1 MMRLFN
7 SFAVLFKIIQV
18 ILVLKMTITVNN
30 GALRVIP
37 VTSKTICQGNTF
49 KFECANSSLA
59 MVIYIATY
67 GRKSGRHTLCSFNAA
82 EADPSVLRA
91 NDTDDNF
98 VDCTYQDVTL
108 DTMRLCEHRRRCV
121 VTANET
127 YFGNPCKGV
136 YKYLQIIYACG
147 LVITIQENGNNDTNS
162 TEPAATT
169 PIPVTK
175 GELNGPGSGS
185 SRGPISGEA
194 SSDSPVV
201 MAHESQPAVMGVA
214 GSLYLWF
221 LHMKENK
228 SAYITV
234 FILSA
239 LGAAL
244 VILGVV
250 AFFVTAGKEKEFI
263 KLDVIHRPKR
273 FIALPKEKKKI
284 NQNGQV
290 EVKEGKEAYQRDI
303 LMNRKGPEVLFTAHD
318 VNNQVKKEFNI
329 NRFSGTEN
337 GTVHKGDPA
346 SIHVNPS
353 FNSGKNNNKPSIII
367 TDEPQ
372 FTSPANDAVSSLP
385 STPARSHTSTDPRT
399 GTPRRTRASS
409 TGNVSKSHERQQDL
423 GIINYEEEKGRLPR
437 HLSAGNVSHPHRQVA
452 NFDSSSQHTPAAKT
466 LPRQKPGTSN
476 DSFCQSMGNTL
487 PNTGNGPSGFVN
499 NAPQQQTPLRSAYND
514 AALNQYQ
521 NQPNQDGFSLS
532 YGSLRQ
538 PAKASHTAAGRTDSY
553 YHANTLPI
561 LSGGTQSSLATQN
574 LLSYNRGV
582 QNSPLK
588 TANSLKETNPG
599 MKTPYSNHRETPK
612 SMRKCNDGNASNDT
626 SFNVTTNPGFSN
638 QPGDIWHRARE
649 TQLGQ
654 KPTGSRSLGSDP
666 NNIPGG
672 VPGGISSEAR
682 VIQKRN
688 ASKGTLRAPSMGELL
703 SPLDAF
709 PESHANNPSLRSS
722 DKHFGTANS
731 SLQSFPPPPPEMPTD
746 SSDDDL
752 FSIVAEGT
760 YSSAVP
766 DTYMGHIYETVI

>member
-30 GALRVIP
+30 GAVRVIQI
-37 VTSKTICQGNTF
+37 TSKTICQGNTF

-67 GRKSGRHTLCSFNAA
+67 GRKSGGDTSCSFNAA

-98 VDCTYQDVTL
+98 VECPYQDVTL
-108 DTMRLCEHRRRCV
+108 DTKRLCEHRRRCV

-136 YKYLQIIYACG
+136 YKYLQIIYACVEKHNFKHRTPPFSMPRTIYFNDYFTSPTPARVTPTRRTTLTKRTRTINNTFRKSIARTTKAPKVTKRTSSPTSPKLRTESPAMVKSTTPTEDTVVSRQYTSKKPRMKTTIKPNAVSKVVG
-147 LVITIQENGNNDTNS
+147 TAKLNITVLTSDVSGPITVPVVYTKSTQVTPKRHKVIQTPTTSTRLVITTQENGNNDANS

-185 SRGPISGEA
+185 SSGTISGEV

-234 FILSA
+234 FIRSA

-244 VILGVV
+244 VMLGVV
-250 AFFVTAGKEKEFI
+250 AFFVTAGKKKEFM

-329 NRFSGTEN
+329 DRFSGTKN

-367 TDEPQ
+367 TDKPQ
-372 FTSPANDAVSSLP
+372 FTSLANDAVSSLP
-385 STPARSHTSTDPRT
+385 STPARSHTSTDP
-399 GTPRRTRASS
+399 
-409 TGNVSKSHERQQDL
+409 
-423 GIINYEEEKGRLPR
+423 
-437 HLSAGNVSHPHRQVA
+437 
-452 NFDSSSQHTPAAKT
+452 
-466 LPRQKPGTSN
+466 
-476 DSFCQSMGNTL
+476 
-487 PNTGNGPSGFVN
+487 
-499 NAPQQQTPLRSAYND
+499 
-514 AALNQYQ
+514 
-521 NQPNQDGFSLS
+521 
-532 YGSLRQ
+532 
-538 PAKASHTAAGRTDSY
+538 
-553 YHANTLPI
+553 
-561 LSGGTQSSLATQN
+561 
-574 LLSYNRGV
+574 
-582 QNSPLK
+582 
-588 TANSLKETNPG
+588 
-599 MKTPYSNHRETPK
+599 
-612 SMRKCNDGNASNDT
+612 
-626 SFNVTTNPGFSN
+626 
-638 QPGDIWHRARE
+638 
-649 TQLGQ
+649 
-654 KPTGSRSLGSDP
+654 
-666 NNIPGG
+666 
-672 VPGGISSEAR
+672 
-682 VIQKRN
+682 
-688 ASKGTLRAPSMGELL
+688 
-703 SPLDAF
+703 
-709 PESHANNPSLRSS
+709 
-722 DKHFGTANS
+722 
-731 SLQSFPPPPPEMPTD
+731 PEMLTD
-746 SSDDDL
+746 SSDDADL
-752 FSIVAEGT
+752 FSIVAKGT

>member
-1 MMRLFN
+1 MMGLFN

-30 GALRVIP
+30 GAVRVIQTER
-37 VTSKTICQGNTF
+37 VSSKTICQGDTF
-49 KFECANSSLA
+49 HFECANSSLA
-59 MVIYIATY
+59 MVIYSAWY
-67 GRKSGRHTLCSFNAA
+67 GRKSGGDTLCPFNAA
-82 EADPSVLRA
+82 DADPSVLRA
-91 NDTDDNF
+91 NDTNDNF
-98 VDCTYQDVTL
+98 VKCTYQNVTL

-121 VTANET
+121 VTAKET

-136 YKYLQIIYACG
+136 YKYLKIIYACVEKHNFNFTSPTPGTGKKPKTARVTPTRRITLTKRKRTRTANNTFRKSTARTTKAPKVTKRTSSPTSPKLRTESPATVKSTTPTEDTVVSRQCTSKKPCMKTTIKPNAVSKVVGTAKLNITVLTSEVSGPITVPIVYTNSTQVTPKRHKVIQTPTTSTG

-185 SRGPISGEA
+185 SRGPISGEV

-244 VILGVV
+244 VMLGVV
-250 AFFVTAGKEKEFI
+250 AFFLTAGKKKEFI

-284 NQNGQV
+284 NQYSQV
-290 EVKEGKEAYQRDI
+290 EVKEGKETYQTDVS
-303 LMNRKGPEVLFTAHD
+303 MNRKGPEVVFTSHD

-329 NRFSGTEN
+329 DRFSGAEN

-367 TDEPQ
+367 TDQPQ

-385 STPARSHTSTDPRT
+385 STPARSHTSTDP
-399 GTPRRTRASS
+399 
-409 TGNVSKSHERQQDL
+409 
-423 GIINYEEEKGRLPR
+423 
-437 HLSAGNVSHPHRQVA
+437 
-452 NFDSSSQHTPAAKT
+452 
-466 LPRQKPGTSN
+466 
-476 DSFCQSMGNTL
+476 
-487 PNTGNGPSGFVN
+487 
-499 NAPQQQTPLRSAYND
+499 
-514 AALNQYQ
+514 
-521 NQPNQDGFSLS
+521 
-532 YGSLRQ
+532 
-538 PAKASHTAAGRTDSY
+538 
-553 YHANTLPI
+553 
-561 LSGGTQSSLATQN
+561 
-574 LLSYNRGV
+574 
-582 QNSPLK
+582 
-588 TANSLKETNPG
+588 
-599 MKTPYSNHRETPK
+599 
-612 SMRKCNDGNASNDT
+612 
-626 SFNVTTNPGFSN
+626 
-638 QPGDIWHRARE
+638 
-649 TQLGQ
+649 
-654 KPTGSRSLGSDP
+654 
-666 NNIPGG
+666 
-672 VPGGISSEAR
+672 
-682 VIQKRN
+682 
-688 ASKGTLRAPSMGELL
+688 
-703 SPLDAF
+703 
-709 PESHANNPSLRSS
+709 
-722 DKHFGTANS
+722 
-731 SLQSFPPPPPEMPTD
+731 PEMPTD

-752 FSIVAEGT
+752 FSIVAKGT

-766 DTYMGHIYETVI
+766 DTYMRHTSAAASTMKDAKNKNKHVYVVVPSGDGSTAV

>member
-37 VTSKTICQGNTF
+37 ITSKTICQGNTF

-59 MVIYIATY
+59 MVIIYIATY
-67 GRKSGRHTLCSFNAA
+67 GRKSGGDTLCPFNAA
-82 EADPSVLRA
+82 KANPSVLRA

-98 VDCTYQDVTL
+98 VECTYQNVTL
-108 DTMRLCEHRRRCV
+108 DIMRLCEHRRRCV

-353 FNSGKNNNKPSIII
+353 FKSGKNNNKPSIII

-372 FTSPANDAVSSLP
+372 FTSPANDAVSSLR
-385 STPARSHTSTDPRT
+385 STPARSHTSTD
-399 GTPRRTRASS
+399 
-409 TGNVSKSHERQQDL
+409 
-423 GIINYEEEKGRLPR
+423 
-437 HLSAGNVSHPHRQVA
+437 
-452 NFDSSSQHTPAAKT
+452 
-466 LPRQKPGTSN
+466 
-476 DSFCQSMGNTL
+476 
-487 PNTGNGPSGFVN
+487 
-499 NAPQQQTPLRSAYND
+499 
-514 AALNQYQ
+514 
-521 NQPNQDGFSLS
+521 
-532 YGSLRQ
+532 
-538 PAKASHTAAGRTDSY
+538 
-553 YHANTLPI
+553 
-561 LSGGTQSSLATQN
+561 
-574 LLSYNRGV
+574 
-582 QNSPLK
+582 
-588 TANSLKETNPG
+588 
-599 MKTPYSNHRETPK
+599 
-612 SMRKCNDGNASNDT
+612 
-626 SFNVTTNPGFSN
+626 
-638 QPGDIWHRARE
+638 
-649 TQLGQ
+649 
-654 KPTGSRSLGSDP
+654 
-666 NNIPGG
+666 
-672 VPGGISSEAR
+672 
-682 VIQKRN
+682 
-688 ASKGTLRAPSMGELL
+688 
-703 SPLDAF
+703 
-709 PESHANNPSLRSS
+709 
-722 DKHFGTANS
+722 
-731 SLQSFPPPPPEMPTD
+731 PPEMPTD